1 MEPSKGDVDR
11 IGNYAAMLVQDQNI
25 DRRKCQRVVP
35 MEVLSLGYSRTGT
48 MSMQNAFR
56 ILGYPNPYHFSSMY
70 GNVQDCDM
78 WVDAL
83 RAKYEGVGSFG
94 RAEFDQLLGHVG
106 AVTDAP
112 CILFAA
118 ELLDAYPDA
127 KVVLVERDIDAWYKS
142 FETLVT
148 AAMNP
153 FLNLFC
159 YTDPAWMGRI
169 QKVGMMWMKYQVGA
183 TTSNEAKAN
192 AKDMYR
198 AYYADIRRITPK
210 EKLLEYKLGSGWEPL
225 CAFLG
230 KDVPDVPFP
239 HSNESTA
246 LKSVFEEMG
255 KKAMKNSASNLAVVS
270 SITVGVFAVL
280 WAVFGAK

>member
-1 MEPSKGDVDR
+1 
-11 IGNYAAMLVQDQNI
+11 
-25 DRRKCQRVVP
+25 
-35 MEVLSLGYSRTGT
+35 
-48 MSMQNAFR
+48 MQNAFR

-83 RAKYEGVGSFG
+83 RAKYEGIGTFG

-118 ELLDAYPDA
+118 ELMEAYPDA
-127 KVVLVERDIDAWYKS
+127 KVVLVERNIDSWYKS

-148 AAMNP
+148 AAMDP
-153 FLNLFC
+153 FLNLFS
-159 YTDPAWMGRI
+159 YTDPGFMGRI
-169 QKVGMMWMKYQVGA
+169 QKVGFLWMKHQVGA
-183 TTSNEAKAN
+183 RNSKEAKAN

-198 AYYADIRRITPK
+198 AYYAGIRRITPK
-210 EKLLEYKLGSGWEPL
+210 DRLLEYKLGSGWEPL
-225 CAFLG
+225 CEFLG

-246 LKSVFEEMG
+246 LKSVFDEMG
-255 KKAMKNSASNLAVVS
+255 KKAVKNSAKNLAVVGS
-270 SITVGVFAVL
+270 VVVAGVAAL
-280 WAVFGAK
+280 WMII